1 MKCTVEKS
9 TLLEHLQK
17 VCNVVDRKT
26 AMPILNNL
34 YVEAKDD
41 TLTLTATNL
50 EIRITTTLRAE
61 VEIEGVTTIPK
72 SAGSGQQTQRQ
83 RDRI

>member
-1 MKCTVEKS
+1 MPVADALYGVRTNRLPKERISKMKCTVEKS
-9 TLLEHLQK
+9 KLLEHLQK

-41 TLTLTATNL
+41 TLTFTATNL
-50 EIRITTTLRAE
+50 EIRDR
-61 VEIEGVTTIPK
+61 K
-72 SAGSGQQTQRQ
+72 SVV
-83 RDRI
+83 

>member
-9 TLLEHLQK
+9 KLLEHLQK

-34 YVEAKDD
+34 YVEAKDV
-41 TLTLTATNL
+41 
-50 EIRITTTLRAE
+50 IR
-61 VEIEGVTTIPK
+61 
-72 SAGSGQQTQRQ
+72 
-83 RDRI
+83 